1 MELFSSRR
9 VGKLGTGKSE
19 APLSAEK
26 GLYYP
31 TMELTWSQI
40 KMATWGSSVT
50 PNVQKAMPLL
60 YAYIHDLNFMEKVI
74 QFI

>member
-1 MELFSSRR
+1 
-9 VGKLGTGKSE
+9 
-19 APLSAEK
+19 
-26 GLYYP
+26 
-31 TMELTWSQI
+31 MELTWSQI